1 MAPPRKNQNHDDKP
15 DTPHEG
21 GGGGAG
27 AGGGG
32 TGKKN
37 GHTGGTKMRRGASS
51 TGSSLREVTNAA
63 AVLAAGPTSHPHP
76 TTTTTI
82 TTTTTSTTTTTQ
94 SETSNSGGLQWPA
107 FEREVLHAYRRAYR
121 LQTPTAYANPVH
133 QWVLTQ
139 PGSVGLYSPT
149 IARRREYRR
158 QSKDQLTSTVRKH
171 FNGLGVQENDIIVDF
186 LHKIRTSQGVP
197 KRKVVKP
204 REYITLPVEE

>member
-1 MAPPRKNQNHDDKP
+1 MAPPRKNQNHDDKS
-15 DTPHEG
+15 DTPHEEG
-21 GGGGAG
+21 GGGGG
-27 AGGGG
+27 KG
-32 TGKKN
+32 GKKN
-37 GHTGGTKMRRGASS
+37 GHTGGTKMRRGGSS

-63 AVLAAGPTSHPHP
+63 AVLTSHPA
-76 TTTTTI
+76 TTTTT
-82 TTTTTSTTTTTQ
+82 TKE
-94 SETSNSGGLQWPA
+94 SEASNPGLQWPA
-107 FEREVLHAYRRAYR
+107 FERDVLHAYRRAYR

-149 IARRREYRR
+149 IARRKEYRR

-197 KRKVVKP
+197 KKKVIKP
-204 REYITLPVEE
+204 REYITLPPEE

>member
-1 MAPPRKNQNHDDKP
+1 MAPPRKNQNHDDRS
-15 DTPHEG
+15 DTPHEEG
-21 GGGGAG
+21 GGGGKG
-27 AGGGG
+27 
-32 TGKKN
+32 GKKN
-37 GHTGGTKMRRGASS
+37 GHTGGTKMRRGGSS

-63 AVLAAGPTSHPHP
+63 AVLAAGPTSHPA
-76 TTTTTI
+76 TTTM
-82 TTTTTSTTTTTQ
+82 TTTQ
-94 SETSNSGGLQWPA
+94 SEASNPGLQWPA

-149 IARRREYRR
+149 IARRKEYRR

-186 LHKIRTSQGVP
+186 LHKIRTSQGVS
-197 KRKVVKP
+197 KKKVIKP
-204 REYITLPVEE
+204 REYITLPLEE